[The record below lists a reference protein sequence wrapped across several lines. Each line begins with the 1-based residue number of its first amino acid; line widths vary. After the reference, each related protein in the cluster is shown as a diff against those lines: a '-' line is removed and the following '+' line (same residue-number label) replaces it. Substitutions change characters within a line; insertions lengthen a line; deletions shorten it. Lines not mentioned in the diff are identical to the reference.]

1 MSPMSD
7 QEPLLLY
14 APPGRQTPVRAVTG
28 VGAKGEETLANSR
41 FAIRTVQ
48 DLLQHYPR
56 RHLDFSD
63 TKAIRDTGL
72 GEEVTIIGVVRKV
85 IAPPP
90 SRRKLPLKV
99 LLSDGISTIS
109 LVFFNQPWR
118 ARQLPPGTR
127 IAAKGKIASFR
138 GTRQMNAPM
147 VDVIS
152 EASEVVKIVPQY
164 PATAEISTV
173 WLRRIIRAALKAYR
187 PVADPL
193 PPALRRRRGL
203 MERTEA
209 LSTYHFP
216 PDMADKARARRR
228 LVFDEL
234 FTLQTG
240 LAYHKRRLEAQE
252 VGIAHQVTGELVGPF
267 LASLPFQP
275 TTAQRRAMA
284 EISKD
289 LASSIPMHRL
299 LQGEVGS
306 GKTVVALAAA
316 LTAVQGGYQAA
327 IMAPTE
333 VLAGQ
338 HFLTVAGL
346 LRPLEGAGD
355 GQAEGPGQLDLFGAS
370 GGPGVVLLTGS
381 LPAARRREAL
391 ARIAS
396 GSAGIVVGTHAL
408 LEEGV
413 HFANL
418 GLAVIDEQHRF
429 GVHQRMVLRDKK
441 GGGVTPDLLIM
452 TATPIPRT
460 LALTLYGDLEVSELD
475 ELPKG
480 RRPVQTRVVD
490 ESGREEAYQLVRREV
505 AAGCQAFVITP
516 LVSESD
522 KLEVKSAEAEAQRLA
537 TEVFPDLRVDLLHGR
552 MRPVAKEAVMA
563 RFRAGEVDVLI
574 STTVVEVGVD
584 VPNATVMLI
593 EDAERF
599 GLSQLHQLRGRIG
612 RGGHASTCLLL
623 TGRTDPAPGLDPAG
637 EERAK
642 GRLRL
647 DAVAGTN
654 DGFELA
660 EKDLELRGSG
670 TIMDER
676 QAGFSDL
683 RLTNLL
689 RDREILAEA
698 RVEAFGL
705 IDADPELTGH
715 PSIRQEMEGRFAD
728 RLEWLFQS

>member
-1 MSPMSD
+1 MDPMKPD
-7 QEPLLLY
+7 EPLLLY
-14 APPGRQTPVRAVTG
+14 APPGRQTPVRFVKG
-28 VGAKGEETLANSR
+28 VGPKGEETLASSR
-41 FAIRTVQ
+41 FAIRSVQ
-48 DLLQHYPR
+48 DLIQHYPR
-56 RHLDFSD
+56 RHLDFSE
-63 TKAIRDTGL
+63 TKAIREAGVGD
-72 GEEVTIIGVVRKV
+72 EVTIIGVVRKV

-90 SRRKLPLKV
+90 SRRKVPIKV
-99 LLSDGISTIS
+99 LLSDGISTLS

-138 GTRQMNAPM
+138 GVRQMNAPM

-152 EASEVVKIVPQY
+152 EATEVEKIVPQY
-164 PATAEISTV
+164 PATADISTV
-173 WLRRIIRAALKAYR
+173 WLRRIIRAALDAYR

-193 PPALRRRRGL
+193 PAELRRRRRL
-203 MERTEA
+203 MGRTEA

-216 PDMADKARARRR
+216 EDMGAKLHARRR

-240 LAYHKRRLEAQE
+240 LAYHKRRIEAQE
-252 VGIAHQVTGELVGPF
+252 VGIAHAVTGELLAPF
-267 LASLPFQP
+267 LASLPFQL
-275 TTAQRRAMA
+275 TASQAKA
-284 EISKD
+284 LGEIESD
-289 LASSIPMHRL
+289 LARPVPMHRL

-316 LTAVQGGYQAA
+316 LIAVQGGYQAA

-338 HFLTVAGL
+338 HLLTIGGL
-346 LRPLEGAGD
+346 LHPLSGAGD
-355 GQAEGPGQLDLFGAS
+355 GQADGPGQLDLFGAS

-396 GSAGIVVGTHAL
+396 GAAGIVVGTHAL

-413 HFANL
+413 SFANL

-429 GVHQRMVLRDKK
+429 GVHQRMALRDKQ
-441 GGGVTPDLLIM
+441 GSGVTPDLLIM

-460 LALTLYGDLEVSELD
+460 LALTLYGDLDVSELN

-490 ESGREEAYQLVRREV
+490 ESGRQDAYDLVRREV
-505 AAGCQAFVITP
+505 CSGRQAYVITP

-552 MRPVAKEAVMA
+552 MRPAAKEAVMA

-612 RGGHASTCLLL
+612 RGGHPGTCLLL
-623 TGRTDPAPGLDPAG
+623 TGAAAASVDPGMDD
-637 EERAK
+637 RAK
-642 GRLRL
+642 SRMRL

-660 EKDLELRGSG
+660 EKDLEIRGSG

-676 QAGFSDL
+676 QAGYSDL
-683 RLTNLL
+683 RLTDLL
-689 RDREILAEA
+689 ADREILAEA

-705 IDADPELTGH
+705 IEADPDLAAH
-715 PSIRQEMEGRFAD
+715 PRIREEMEGRFSD